1 MRSILLDR
9 SLHFFRILEYDK
21 GEWFD
26 FWRDRYRKSFPRV
39 VPLYEKK
46 HGLSDEKIREIL
58 ESFNRSFLDRLRFK
72 VESELKEHKKKAL
85 EKINDEAEHLKLS
98 AEDFHM
104 MIITLLGLEE
114 STFVET
120 ERKGLVVLV
129 DPLAM
134 ELKGKFDRF
143 ASIVLES
150 AMRARE
156 ILDRERLRDTE
167 S

>member
-9 SLHFFRILEYDK
+9 SLHFFKILEYDK

-72 VESELKEHKKKAL
+72 VESELKEHKKKA
-85 EKINDEAEHLKLS
+85 
-98 AEDFHM
+98 
-104 MIITLLGLEE
+104 
-114 STFVET
+114 
-120 ERKGLVVLV
+120 
-129 DPLAM
+129 
-134 ELKGKFDRF
+134 
-143 ASIVLES
+143 
-150 AMRARE
+150 
-156 ILDRERLRDTE
+156 
-167 S
+167 